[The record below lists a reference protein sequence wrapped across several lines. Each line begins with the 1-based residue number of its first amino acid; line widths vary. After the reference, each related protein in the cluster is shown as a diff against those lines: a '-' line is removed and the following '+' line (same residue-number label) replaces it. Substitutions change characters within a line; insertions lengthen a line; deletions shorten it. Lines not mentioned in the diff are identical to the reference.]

1 MFIRLAGKTMPPGS
15 EKFQMASAGLS
26 TAKITS
32 FLTRSSSNQDSGLGA
47 PRYNKQTK
55 WMMTNNS
62 LRVPLTEI
70 SWSSTEVLTL
80 LTWKKIL
87 NGGF

>member
-1 MFIRLAGKTMPPGS
+1 MLRRLVGKTMPPGS

-26 TAKITS
+26 TAKISS
-32 FLTRSSSNQDSGLGA
+32 FLTHSSSNQEGGLGA
-47 PRYNKQTK
+47 NRNNKLTK
-55 WMMTNNS
+55 WMMTSNS
-62 LRVPLTEI
+62 FRAPLTEI

-87 NGGF
+87 NGSF